1 MSISIS
7 ERKVKGKVY
16 ISIVEKYRDPITKK
30 STTRQLKS
38 YGNKELFLQKHP
50 DGLELI
56 NSDLKLFRESSQA
69 YAEATELPNGSGVS
83 IVDSAANST
92 ELGSSFL
99 VSPAPFL
106 TIWNKLEL
114 DQ

>member
-7 ERKVKGKVY
+7 QRKVKSKVY

-69 YAEATELPNGSGVS
+69 YTEATEAPNSSGVS

-92 ELGSSFL
+92 ELAVHFSFHQHR
-99 VSPAPFL
+99 F
-106 TIWNKLEL
+106 
-114 DQ
+114 